1 MSGPLCTPRSGSWA
15 KSRAGRLSR
24 RRRGGGGGI
33 PPIPPVTP
41 PPAPLPPPGR
51 GTLGRGRP
59 ASPPPRGPAPKTH
72 PFNNLLST
80 RRDRDLPN
88 REPNST
94 LSSHLPTRLPQSTI
108 NKLSPSPQHVSLRHN
123 DVSPNLFNQS
133 EEAIPVRRRGRRW
146 WLLLDGAIRWHGGG
160 LRRRARGPLPGTL
173 LLLFLDGGDQSPS
186 SGEEAKTGTFSYTRT
201 HTFSFRLG
209 NHSPR

>member
-1 MSGPLCTPRSGSWA
+1 MPNGQLELAEGVGPDLVMGLSELLEEGPGRRGGP
-15 KSRAGRLSR
+15 GRLSR

-94 LSSHLPTRLPQSTI
+94 LSSRLPTRLPQFTI
-108 NKLSPSPQHVSLRHN
+108 NKLLPLF
-123 DVSPNLFNQS
+123 PN
-133 EEAIPVRRRGRRW
+133 
-146 WLLLDGAIRWHGGG
+146 
-160 LRRRARGPLPGTL
+160 T
-173 LLLFLDGGDQSPS
+173 
-186 SGEEAKTGTFSYTRT
+186 
-201 HTFSFRLG
+201 
-209 NHSPR
+209 SPRVIMMSVQTCSTNQKRPYL